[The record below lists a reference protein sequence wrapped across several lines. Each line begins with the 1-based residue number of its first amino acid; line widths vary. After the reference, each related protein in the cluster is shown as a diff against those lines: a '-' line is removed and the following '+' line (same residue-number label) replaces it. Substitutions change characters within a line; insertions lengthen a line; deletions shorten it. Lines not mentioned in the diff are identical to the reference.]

1 MMAAKGKTHVD
12 VAFWGGVIPGNQVRY
27 VQNVWAPSQSRAK
40 HLKHSSCPFVCM
52 SACISAIPT
61 GRIYMKFDIG
71 NVHGNL

>member
-27 VQNVWAPSQSRAK
+27 VQNIRASSQSREK
-40 HLKHSSCPFVCM
+40 NLIHSFPSVSL
-52 SACISAIPT
+52 SACISATPT

-71 NVHGNL
+71 NFYGNL